1 MKLSLKQRKWIKRV
15 LILLAIRVVLGG
27 VFYYVVTY
35 RFKDIIKLVVERE
48 SKGTYVF
55 DAEDVSLSLWK
66 KSIMLEDAALLCV
79 DSVNNPQRYDV
90 HIPNAYLRIQSW
102 SDLIFHQEIEVD
114 SLAMAFPDI
123 KVHEHSLRGKKH
135 LTYHASNV
143 LENLKKM
150 LKHIRVSSF
159 HIHNGSFSYRNTH
172 QPAELSMRHINLL
185 IRDVS
190 GGHNPEDHLLFT
202 DDIDLVLENQHWTF
216 PDGKQQI
223 SFKKLHF
230 SGKQQLFRL
239 DSCTIYSVTDKNTI
253 RLTADHLF
261 FNSTR
266 FTAGLQKD
274 ALRIDTLVCF
284 QPVLHIETSGKPMH
298 KQPFDTM
305 GISEVGK
312 NMGVFKEAG
321 IGFVD
326 VVSGTLQVKYAN
338 RKHHTYTSDKTGVR
352 IYNLTMNSTEGTGLR
367 ADSIQL
373 GVRNINFYT
382 TDSMYQIT
390 AAELAFEHNDLLLK
404 HASFGPS
411 PYNHKATGLTFTTD
425 ALRLNNIDM
434 GYLLNKKLKAT
445 GAGLEH
451 PSFVLHGKARKE
463 QDNDSLHFIGRFYA
477 TLHGIKALIGV
488 DKLAVNDGNLYY
500 TRENDASFMV
510 DLKGIYARILP
521 KSFLRSDSL
530 INIKHSIS
538 SFAISSIK
546 ITTSKLKLDIDRY
559 TLDGRL
565 QDNKADRFRLAL
577 TNGLTLEG
585 QKVNW
590 RKLDWDR
597 LRKEKTIDIGLLKAD
612 KLSIYQK
619 KNANEVHP
627 GSHKSIPQLNIG
639 VIEVAH
645 LDINMATPSYKLSMK
660 GKDVKIAQLRT
671 AAGQYLAWN
680 NIEGTLNQV
689 AFHNDKTDITIRE
702 LGLNSYS
709 WLGLKDMKVQSG
721 NALVI
726 HIPSVKIRCNISST
740 NLAELTVNQV
750 EVDNPDIRITG
761 EVNTNAEAKRLTALP
776 HLFFEDVFVAN
787 MKLSYT
793 KASDSMKVSVRG
805 GIEVR
810 AMHLFPGK
818 DEIIWF
824 DYARGAFKD
833 IEAAQKQNTA
843 RIPLLSVYLA
853 GDQWSKKKFT
863 GGIHAKW
870 EDADITIHGK
880 DSSLLLLKELSGS
893 FGYNHPLVKGQ
904 KVAWQSLLQSTSISH
919 GQVSFYNTTLEA
931 FAGSVKWDA
940 ETKEAVLGK
949 LHLAPSG
956 TREETWQKRKYQS
969 DYITF
974 DCDALKLYGL
984 DIQHGKDSLIAV
996 RKIEVTGADMGVTR
1010 DKRQPFRHG
1019 QEKPM
1024 PTRMIGNIKYPV
1036 QIDSVVI
1043 GKTNIMVSQISDVTD
1058 ELGTIP
1064 IRNLKAVIRNI
1075 GNRSNDSLYIDASG
1089 GIFSTRIRQLR
1100 YAESYTDSLSTF
1112 RLSMNTSKLALT
1124 EFSEITVP
1132 LASASIANGEGD
1144 TLYASWKGNT
1154 YATVGSMNFYYDHLN
1169 IKLLPKKAD
1178 TKPLL
1183 LSIENALANKVVH
1196 NSNHSPVHFFY
1207 VRDNERF
1214 VFNYWVKAEFQGIM
1228 ASSGVKSSR
1237 KFMKQYKRTKKKYR
1251 LS

>member
-1 MKLSLKQRKWIKRV
+1 MKLSPKQQKWIKRI

-35 RFKDIIKLVVERE
+35 RFKDIIQLVVERE

-55 DAEDVSLSLWK
+55 DAEDVSLSLWN
-66 KSIMLEDAALLCV
+66 KSIMLEDAALFCV

-102 SDLIFHQEIEVD
+102 SDLIFHEEIEVD

-123 KVHEHSLRGKKH
+123 KVHESSLRSKRH

-159 HIHNGSFSYRNTH
+159 HIHNGSFSYRNAH
-172 QPAELSMRHINLL
+172 QPAELSMRRINLQ

-216 PDGKQQI
+216 PDGKQQV

-230 SGKQQLFRL
+230 SGKQQLFQL
-239 DSCTIYSVTDKNTI
+239 DSCTIYSITDKNNI

-274 ALRIDTLVCF
+274 ALWIDTLVCY
-284 QPVLHIETSGKPMH
+284 QPVLHIETSGNPSH
-298 KQPFDTM
+298 RQPLDTT
-305 GISEVGK
+305 GISQVGK

-321 IGFVD
+321 IGFID

-352 IYNLTMNSTEGTGLR
+352 IFNLSMNGNGGTGLK

-373 GVRNINFYT
+373 GVKNINFYT

-404 HASFGPS
+404 QASFGPS
-411 PYNHKATGLTFTTD
+411 PFNHQATGLTFTTD
-425 ALRLNNIDM
+425 ALRLNDIDI

-445 GAGLEH
+445 GAELEH
-451 PSFVLHGKARKE
+451 PTFVLHGKARK
-463 QDNDSLHFIGRFYA
+463 QQGSDSLHSIERFYG

-488 DKLAVNDGNLYY
+488 DKLSVNDGNLHY
-500 TRENDASFMV
+500 TRENDPSFMV

-530 INIKHSIS
+530 INIKHSVPLFVINS
-538 SFAISSIK
+538 VQV
-546 ITTSKLKLDIDRY
+546 TTSKLKLNIDRY
-559 TLDGRL
+559 TLDGRV
-565 QDNKADRFRLAL
+565 QDNKAGHFRLAL
-577 TNGLTLEG
+577 ANGLTLEG

-597 LRKEKTIDIGLLKAD
+597 LRKEETIDIELLKAD
-612 KLSIYQK
+612 KLSIHQK
-619 KNANEVHP
+619 KAISETHQ

-639 VIEVAH
+639 AIEVAH
-645 LDINMATPSYKLSMK
+645 LDIDMVTPSYRLSTK
-660 GKDVKIAQLRT
+660 GKDVKIAQLWT
-671 AAGQYLAWN
+671 AGQHLAWN
-680 NIEGTLNQV
+680 TIEGTFNQV
-689 AFHNDKTDITIRE
+689 AFHNDKTDITIHE

-709 WLGLKDMKVQSG
+709 WIGLKEMKVKSG
-721 NALVI
+721 EAVVM
-726 HIPSVKIRCNISST
+726 HIPSVKIRCNIPST
-740 NLAELTVNQV
+740 NLAEVEVSQV
-750 EVDNPDIRITG
+750 EVDDPDIRITG
-761 EVNTNAEAKRLTALP
+761 EADSHAEPKTPTSLP
-776 HLFFEDVFVAN
+776 HLFCDDVLVSN
-787 MKLSYT
+787 MKLTYA
-793 KASDSMKVSVRG
+793 KASDSLNVLAKGSIQVK
-805 GIEVR
+805 

-818 DEIIWF
+818 GEIAWF
-824 DYARGAFKD
+824 DYAILKLNN
-833 IEAAQKQNTA
+833 IKVIQKQNTII
-843 RIPLLSVYLA
+843 IPTLYANLGA
-853 GDQWSKKKFT
+853 DEWSKNKFK
-863 GGIHAKW
+863 GDLHAKW
-870 EDADITIHGK
+870 EDADIAIHGK
-880 DSSLLLLKELSGS
+880 DSSTLLLKQVSGNCS
-893 FGYNHPLVKGQ
+893 YKKTLIKGQ
-904 KVAWQSLLQSTSISH
+904 RIAWQSLLDGINISH
-919 GQVSFYNTTLEA
+919 GQASFRNTRLKA
-931 FAGSVKWDA
+931 SADAVKWDA
-940 ETKEAVLGK
+940 GDKTAVLGK
-949 LHLAPSG
+949 LHLAPAG
-956 TREETWQKRKYQS
+956 TKEETWQKRKYQS

-974 DCDALKLYGL
+974 DCDALMLHGL

-996 RKIEVTGADMGVTR
+996 RKIEVIGADMGVAR
-1010 DKRQPFRHG
+1010 DKRQPFKHG
-1019 QEKPM
+1019 LEKPM
-1024 PTRMIGNIKYPV
+1024 PTRMLGSIKYPL

-1089 GIFSTRIRQLR
+1089 GIFSTRIRRLH
-1100 YAESYTDSLSTF
+1100 YAESYADTLSSF

-1154 YATVGSMNFYYDHLN
+1154 YAAVGSMNFYYDHLN

-1183 LSIENALANKVVH
+1183 LSIENAVANKVVH
-1196 NSNHSPVHFFY
+1196 NSNHSPVQFFY

-1228 ASSGVKSSR
+1228 ASAGIKSSR
-1237 KFMKQYKRTKKKYR
+1237 KFMKQYKRMKKKYR